1 MSSSEAS
8 VKITAKTLKKAL
20 AEAALK
26 LGVPQDQLDH
36 KLISQTDG
44 GFFSFIGR
52 KVEIEAWP
60 LVAESQAPELE
71 QRPKRKAAS
80 GRRGGRRSSGRK
92 DPRNQGLRAK
102 EPRSKEAARY
112 PRAVRDETP
121 LTAEQVKAIK
131 EDIRVACDDICQY
144 LIGGDTYELATR
156 EENGRFTI
164 DIYDDSLGK
173 QVAKNAK
180 IAESLEHILRK
191 IPKIKRELPFRIFVD
206 VNEIRQGR
214 ESELMAMAQDL
225 SEQVHDNKRPIVL
238 NYKNS
243 YDRKIIHMAL
253 DQDERVYTKS
263 IGEGSNRKLMI
274 LPNQARDGGEA
285 DGDPQSDGSQ

>member
-26 LGVPQDQLDH
+26 LGVRPEELDH

-60 LVAESQAPELE
+60 MAAERNDEFEQLE
-71 QRPKRKAAS
+71 P
-80 GRRGGRRSSGRK
+80 RRNVSGGRRSRSSGRRSGGK
-92 DPRNQGLRAK
+92 AKKRA
-102 EPRSKEAARY
+102 PRSRDDY
-112 PRAVRDETP
+112 PRAVKDETP
-121 LTAEQVKAIK
+121 LTPEQIKAIK
-131 EDIRVACDDICQY
+131 EEIRVACDDICQY
-144 LIGGDTYELATR
+144 LIGGETYELATR

-164 DIYDDSLGK
+164 DIYDEALGK
-173 QVAKNAK
+173 KVAKNAK

-191 IPKIKRELPFRIFVD
+191 VPKIKRELPFRIFVD
-206 VNEIRQGR
+206 VNEIRQSR
-214 ESELMAMAQDL
+214 ESELMEMAQDL

-253 DQDERVYTKS
+253 DKDDRVYTKS
-263 IGEGSNRKLMI
+263 IGEGANRKLMI
-274 LPNQARDGGEA
+274 LPSHGEA
-285 DGDPQSDGSQ
+285 GDEAMSDESR

>member
-1 MSSSEAS
+1 MPSSEVS

-26 LGVPQDQLDH
+26 LGVAQDELDH
-36 KLISQTDG
+36 KLISKTDG

-52 KVEIEAWP
+52 RVEIEAWP
-60 LVAESQAPELE
+60 LSAVAEDEEAFEE
-71 QRPKRKAAS
+71 RPRRKAS
-80 GRRGGRRSSGRK
+80 GGRRRSRRSADSRPASSRPTRA
-92 DPRNQGLRAK
+92 PRHKERA
-102 EPRSKEAARY
+102 PY

-121 LTAEQVKAIK
+121 LTPEQIKAIK
-131 EDIRVACDDICQY
+131 DEIRTACDDICQY
-144 LIGGDTYELATR
+144 LIGGETYELATR

-206 VNEIRQGR
+206 VNEIRQSR
-214 ESELMAMAQDL
+214 ENELMEMAQDL
-225 SEQVHDNKRPIVL
+225 SAQVHDNKRPIVL

-253 DQDERVYTKS
+253 DQDDRVYTKS
-263 IGEGSNRKLMI
+263 IGEGANRKLMI
-274 LPNQARDGGEA
+274 LPSQGE
-285 DGDPQSDGSQ
+285 DGDEPRTDGR